1 MSLKL
6 DTTYLGS
13 LQESEEYIQNV
24 KKATHALKSLQAGS
38 GKGSEFLGWLNL
50 PAEIDP
56 PFLDEI
62 SKTIQEIKDHSKVLI
77 VIGIGGSYLG
87 SNAVISALTSKFRNQ
102 FADSK
107 NKLEIYFAGT
117 NISSV
122 DLNDLIDAL
131 GDKDFSINIISKSG
145 TTTEPALAF
154 RVLKAKLY
162 EKYGEKASQKR
173 IIATTDASK
182 GALKKQADIYDW
194 KTYIIPDNVGGR
206 FSVFTPVGLLPIAA
220 ANINIHELIEGA
232 KKAQNN
238 LIKISESNLAIQYAA
253 IRKTLYD
260 QGKSIEILANYEP
273 RLSLIAAW
281 WKQLFGESEGKENR
295 GLFPASVDF
304 TCDLH
309 SMGQYIQEG
318 PRHLFETILHVE
330 QIETNITI
338 PKENGN
344 HDNLNYLAGRSLDYV
359 NKKAEQGT
367 LQAHVDGGVPN
378 IRILLEK
385 LDAYH
390 IGYLLYYFEISCGI
404 SAYLLEVNPFDQPGV
419 EAYKIKMFELLG
431 KPSF

>member
-102 FADSK
+102 IADSN

-182 GALKKQADIYDW
+182 GALKKQADIYNW

-206 FSVFTPVGLLPIAA
+206 FSVFTPVGLLPIKA
-220 ANINIHELIEGA
+220 ANINIHELIAGA
-232 KKAQNN
+232 KKAQND
-238 LIKISESNLAIQYAA
+238 LTKISNSNLAVQYAA

-338 PKENGN
+338 PEENGN
-344 HDNLNYLAGRSLDYV
+344 HDNLNYLAGKSLDYV
-359 NKKAEQGT
+359 NKKAEEGT
-367 LQAHVDGGVPN
+367 LQAHVNGGVPN

-431 KPSF
+431 KPSS